1 MDWDIHICTVAIH
14 EYMAISCQSFT
25 QNIATL
31 ISDLS
36 LSMADTQF
44 CKVTAYILSVPNQL
58 CLFLMG
64 GK

>member
-1 MDWDIHICTVAIH
+1 
-14 EYMAISCQSFT
+14 MAISCQSFT